1 MKASE
6 LAKLISES
14 ANLEEVAEK
23 LKVVGK
29 TKAGEDITDQR
40 LYEIER
46 DAFGGRVASDIEI
59 YKMAAE
65 CRDFR
70 AADQSVLLKYE
81 VHEYFSNSV
90 GGFGGWKLCFSQSF
104 ASIQAARN
112 YLERHADSN
121 KRYRIVGIVP
131 TEAVTVRAEVTY
143 G

>member
-23 LKVVGK
+23 LKVAGK
-29 TKAGEDITDQR
+29 TEAGVDITDQR

-81 VHEYFSNSV
+81 VHEEYSETNFRSWKKCHCAD
-90 GGFGGWKLCFSQSF
+90 FG
-104 ASIQAARN
+104 SIQAARN